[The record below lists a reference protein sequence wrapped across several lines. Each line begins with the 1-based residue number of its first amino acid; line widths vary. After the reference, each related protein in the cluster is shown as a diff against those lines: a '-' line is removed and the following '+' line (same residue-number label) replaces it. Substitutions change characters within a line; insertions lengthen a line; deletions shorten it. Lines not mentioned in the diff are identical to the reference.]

1 MKTIIQSRKTR
12 GFTYRHQC
20 GEAAVDFSSCSF
32 LMCFSLP
39 ESNSFP
45 GPRQLH
51 INWPRRR
58 CQGYSAQVL
67 WRRHRQLNI
76 DLEVCSY
83 SLYLPVSLP
92 LSPSC
97 YLQSP
102 SSFVSAY
109 VPSLCMYDCSCPFLP
124 PKHMHRPPSSRPSLH
139 SLIPLHLL
147 FSLFIVSILLMSP
160 LSASS
165 PPFPPRSPPSLCLSV
180 RSILSRSFTAGRS
193 SLRPAPSRTF
203 HRGQHSTTRAG
214 ERLSLK
220 ISSFPRSTRLG
231 AGGRGVFG
239 RAWLRL
245 SVIIRVR

>member
-20 GEAAVDFSSCSF
+20 GEAAVNFPSCSF

-83 SLYLPVSLP
+83 SLYLPASLP

-109 VPSLCMYDCSCPFLP
+109 VPSLCVYDCPCPSFPL
-124 PKHMHRPPSSRPSLH
+124 KHTHR
-139 SLIPLHLL
+139 
-147 FSLFIVSILLMSP
+147 SP
-160 LSASS
+160 SS
-165 PPFPPRSPPSLCLSV
+165 PPVPPIIDPPP
-180 RSILSRSFTAGRS
+180 FTIF
-193 SLRPAPSRTF
+193 SLRHLHPLDVSPLPPP
-203 HRGQHSTTRAG
+203 
-214 ERLSLK
+214 LSLL
-220 ISSFPRSTRLG
+220 SSVSS
-231 AGGRGVFG
+231 A
-239 RAWLRL
+239 
-245 SVIIRVR
+245 